1 MINTSDYKR
10 KNGRLVDEMRF
21 VSIERNIV
29 STSLGSVMVSYGN
42 TKVLCTANVE
52 EKSPPW
58 LKNAG
63 KGWITAEYSMLPGS
77 SVGRIQREAIKGKQS
92 GRTQEIQRLIG
103 RSLRASLDLS
113 LISEKTVTIDCDVIQ
128 ADGGTRTA
136 SITGGWLAL
145 LDGLF
150 NNMPE
155 RRSELLKL
163 IKKIS
168 AVSVGLIG
176 ENVLLDLDYF
186 EDSSCAVDMNV
197 VMQNSDKFVEIQGTG
212 ETKAFDQ
219 KELTT
224 LLEFAKKGIKTL
236 SDLQEIFVEQPKILR
251 VVSSDL

>member
-1 MINTSDYKR
+1 M
-10 KNGRLVDEMRF
+10 
-21 VSIERNIV
+21 
-29 STSLGSVMVSYGN
+29 
-42 TKVLCTANVE
+42 
-52 EKSPPW
+52 
-58 LKNAG
+58 
-63 KGWITAEYSMLPGS
+63 
-77 SVGRIQREAIKGKQS
+77 
-92 GRTQEIQRLIG
+92 
-103 RSLRASLDLS
+103 
-113 LISEKTVTIDCDVIQ
+113 
-128 ADGGTRTA
+128 
-136 SITGGWLAL
+136 AL

-176 ENVLLDLDYF
+176 ENALLDLDYF

-224 LLEFAKKGIKTL
+224 MLEFAKKGIKTL